1 MKPAAW
7 KNPSAGTSRSPKQTD
22 RAMHALLGA
31 DGKKRSG
38 LSKFVEEPVR
48 WRIFHNTA
56 SEVREGFADVA
67 PDELQKIIE
76 EAAADV
82 RAKRH
87 PHRAKRPE
95 RGEQRKDKLKRWPK
109 ISFR

>member
-1 MKPAAW
+1 MEKSVRRNI
-7 KNPSAGTSRSPKQTD
+7 KFSKQTD
-22 RAMHALLGA
+22 RATPALLGA

-48 WRIFHNTA
+48 WRIFHKTV
-56 SEVREGFADVA
+56 SEVRSGFADGA
-67 PDELQKIIE
+67 PDELQKISD
-76 EAAADV
+76 EAVADV

-87 PHRAKRPE
+87 RHRAKRPE
-95 RGEQRKDKLKRWPK
+95 SGEQRKDKLKRWPK